1 MKYFWKLL
9 IQKIYNK
16 QKEGLTNIKDKVK
29 QINKKMD

>member
-16 QKEGLTNIKDKVK
+16 LKEGLTNIKDKVK